1 MLLTLIISLCVLTVR
16 GLYSTHSGKIHHVE
30 PVRKFQITGLHQ
42 GPGTIEH
49 DHIQHHADKI
59 QISFSAYNKNWN
71 IDLYCNHEM
80 FHPDT
85 RFRYFDDNGLVEERV
100 PRHTCYTTKRGS
112 TPFANVNVHDDGSI
126 HAMIVTEVDRYV
138 LDPMYVIGEDH
149 LVNTKM
155 GMYRMSDVEGIHL
168 PIHINASQSRRL
180 FQTQLGEKP
189 VSANKE
195 TTESAD
201 SGAPARWKRTD
212 TPLQNQEC
220 YPGLDAGQEKK
231 LAIGFAVS
239 KGYYDDKGKIGNSPV
254 ASQAGIEQEL
264 LNLLGDSN
272 SIYTPQMG
280 VHLYIKTTDIR
291 TTAATTGNPPAPWNI
306 QQTNPAQP
314 RNAGCGG
321 ASSSALLQAFRAWR
335 QTHHPS
341 DAGLW
346 HLMTNCFPPP
356 GVIGVAYLN
365 AICSPRVG
373 AGLSSSGTGAT
384 WTIVAHEL
392 GHNFGAEHSFELG
405 QQRTGGIMDYGRRQK
420 ELTGNIWQFNSR
432 FREAQVCQH
441 MRRTQAN
448 PGTGAQGTCWGNYAA
463 AGADKFEWKPTV
475 PAQYSAC
482 SVSCRRLPALVAG
495 LQTAL
500 MGCFKVPTTGTATLV
515 ADNLCAPPKP
525 LGATRPCENLA
536 ICPIAPTPAP
546 PTPAPPTPAGSQ
558 PTPAPPPTPA
568 TTTNVGIQACF
579 VSIKNDRKYCFRG
592 SDYNRY
598 TIGTDAQGTVI
609 TDNRDAGYPR
619 TIKSDFPDLP
629 AAFHSDIDAIIQ
641 RNEGRIYFIKGRK
654 SVSFELGFGTSQEGE
669 QDAGALLGLPADWDS
684 VDAAVSTF
692 SGTGGAYLF
701 KNKQYCR
708 FKFAS
713 AIKCNTDDN
722 GGARTSF
729 RPISDWDRGKELPI
743 PNIEA
748 AARYWPALGAQLP
761 KLDLAIEF
769 IHGGQSVLGK
779 FPGVITGGLVNL
791 NPFGKVSAPGTIQDR
806 TACTVTGCTRCPQ
819 NQLSLC
825 EKCDPD
831 LYDLVN
837 GQCFAKEYVVELL
850 FNNYDNDMTFVSTT
864 TVTKEK
870 WTSAQGNTGTAITLG
885 PTDTVTL
892 NPNALKKDSMFLVDF
907 EFHFWV
913 QFSANTVTTKNVR
926 MVAGAATHD
935 TQYIDFSF
943 EALAC
948 QGPNSAD
955 LVTNCNI
962 GNWIPNFI
970 IQIRDQISA
979 DPVPFTLQHPLQME
993 TSKWYHLIATI
1004 QTGNMK
1010 ITVEGE
1016 TIEIPFL
1023 FNLPPD
1029 GNEDSESTSKTE
1041 AAWKFSQFFIG
1052 NVASSTLKLPTAN
1065 YVGIDGI
1072 MDQFHVDN
1080 LKTPNIPGSDT
1091 SDGVRHAYSIPL
1103 LSTVLILTRMFCL
1116 L

>member
-365 AICSPRVG
+365 AICSSRIG
-373 AGLSSSGTGAT
+373 AGLSSSGTSAT

-392 GHNFGAEHSFELG
+392 GHNFGGEHSFELG
-405 QQRTGGIMDYGRRQK
+405 QGATGGIMDYGRRQK
-420 ELTGNIWQFNSR
+420 ELTQNIWQFNSR

-441 MRRTQAN
+441 IRRSLVSGGQS
-448 PGTGAQGTCWGNYAA
+448 TCWSNFAA
-463 AGADKFEWKPTV
+463 AGADKFEWRGTGV
-475 PAQYSAC
+475 FSAC
-482 SVSCRRLPALVAG
+482 SITCRRPPATG
-495 LQTAL
+495 LQTEV
-500 MGCFKVPTTGTATLV
+500 MGCFKVPATGAATAAT
-515 ADNLCAPPKP
+515 DPDCPPPKP
-525 LGATRPCENLA
+525 LGESRACVP
-536 ICPIAPTPAP
+536 APNVCASTTPP
-546 PTPAPPTPAGSQ
+546 PTPPPTPAGS
-558 PTPAPPPTPA
+558 PPTPTPPA
-568 TTTNVGIQACF
+568 TNVGIQACF
-579 VSIKNDRKYCFRG
+579 NSIKNNRKYCFRG

-598 TIGTDAQGTVI
+598 TVSTDAGGGVI
-609 TDNRDAGYPR
+609 TDTRDAGYPR
-619 TIKSDFPDLP
+619 TIASDFPDLP
-629 AAFHSDIDAIIQ
+629 TAFKSNIDAIIQ

-654 SVSFELGFGTSQEGE
+654 YVSFELGFGTSQGGE
-669 QDAGALLGLPADWDS
+669 QDAGAFLGLPADWDS

-692 SGTGGAYLF
+692 SGAGGAYLF
-701 KNKQYCR
+701 KNQQYCR
-708 FKFAS
+708 FKFA
-713 AIKCNTDDN
+713 APTIKCNLDN
-722 GGARTSF
+722 GVERTDF
-729 RPISDWDRGKELPI
+729 RPITDWNRGQQFPMAKV
-743 PNIEA
+743 EA

-769 IHGGQSVLGK
+769 ISNGKSVLGK
-779 FPGVITGGLVNL
+779 FPGIISGPAVNL
-791 NPFGKVSAPGTIQDR
+791 NPFGTVSTGGGAIEDR
-806 TACTVTGCTRCPQ
+806 NICTVTGCTRCPQ
-819 NQLSLC
+819 NDLSLC
-825 EKCDPD
+825 EVCDSD
-831 LYDLVN
+831 LYILVN
-837 GQCFAKEYVVELL
+837 GRCFAKEYVVELL
-850 FNNYDNDMTFVSTT
+850 FDNYDIDTSFVLESS
-864 TVTKEK
+864 VTRGM
-870 WTSAQGNTGTAITLG
+870 WTSATGNTGKAITLG
-885 PTDTVTL
+885 PTDTVSLKTEK
-892 NPNALKKDSMFLVDF
+892 LKKDSKFLVDF

-913 QFSANTVTTKNVR
+913 RFDSGLDTGKNVR
-926 MVAGAATHD
+926 MVAGAAMHH

-948 QGPNSAD
+948 QGVNSNN
-955 LVTNCNI
+955 LVTNCAQ
-962 GNWIPNFI
+962 GQWIPNFI
-970 IQIRDQISA
+970 IHIRDKIS
-979 DPVPFTLQHPLQME
+979 DTPVPFTLAHNFRME
-993 TSKWYHLIATI
+993 RDQWYHLIATI
-1004 QTGNMK
+1004 QKGNMK

-1016 TIEIPFL
+1016 TLQIPFL
-1023 FNLPPD
+1023 FTF
-1029 GNEDSESTSKTE
+1029 EDDSSVKTK
-1041 AAWKFSQFFIG
+1041 ADWKFSQFYIG
-1052 NVASSTLKLPTAN
+1052 MPTLSTFTLPTQN
-1065 YVGIDGI
+1065 YTGIHGI
-1072 MDQFHVDN
+1072 MDQFHVDDLN
-1080 LKTPNIPGSDT
+1080 TNIPSFPTVSAGN
-1091 SDGVRHAYSIPL
+1091 AYSIPL
-1103 LSTVLILTRMFCL
+1103 MSTVLILTRMFCVL
-1116 L
+1116 